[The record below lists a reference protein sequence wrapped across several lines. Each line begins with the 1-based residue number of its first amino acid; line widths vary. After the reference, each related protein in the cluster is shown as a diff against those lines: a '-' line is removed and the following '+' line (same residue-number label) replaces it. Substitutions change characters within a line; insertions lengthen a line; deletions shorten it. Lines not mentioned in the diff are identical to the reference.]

1 MARSRGRE
9 KGLADATMLQA
20 ENKSLKQGR
29 TRAFARSKRHKTRL
43 LQEREKLKDLQAELR
58 VLENELIDRK
68 EEERSAE
75 VEREVE
81 ADAWE
86 TGGWGEF
93 RSDGGQQTFS
103 MQRAIFQLL
112 SIGVHPNRYVTL
124 LYVLHN
130 DDDTTTT

>member
-58 VLENELIDRK
+58 VLENELI
-68 EEERSAE
+68 
-75 VEREVE
+75 EREN
-81 ADAWE
+81 
-86 TGGWGEF
+86 
-93 RSDGGQQTFS
+93 DGGGERRGGIQGGG
-103 MQRAIFQLL
+103 RCVGDWWVGRVPI
-112 SIGVHPNRYVTL
+112 
-124 LYVLHN
+124 
-130 DDDTTTT
+130 

>member
-68 EEERSAE
+68 KEEESAE

-93 RSDGGQQTFS
+93 RS
-103 MQRAIFQLL
+103 L
-112 SIGVHPNRYVTL
+112 
-124 LYVLHN
+124 
-130 DDDTTTT
+130 